1 MKPPFS
7 NGILQKEPVLDFQK
21 GFILTNFLWSVK
33 NATGPTVFKKK
44 KTFFFFLRGS

>member
-7 NGILQKEPVLDFQK
+7 NWILQKEPVLDFQK

-33 NATGPTVFKKK
+33 NAIGPTVFKKK
-44 KTFFFFLRGS
+44 KIIFLFFS